1 MKLSSREY
9 KLMLHKDKF
18 AGDASMRQSAISR
31 FWQDLE
37 DALDTAEFAPSKR
50 PKLSVSRNLFFLDTK
65 DNLLFKQ
72 FDMMLRLRRKCDSS
86 GPWSATLKFRH
97 GDRLLAD
104 SHRFRPR
111 KVVSQGAESVSFEED
126 VKSAGT
132 AESSSFWALFSRSAR
147 ARIDDLDGL
156 LALADVKQTYARL
169 PPELNDD
176 LDKDLVRVG
185 GLSIVEQVF
194 DGGKIDFAGV
204 QAECAVIL
212 WYQNGSPEAPFAAE
226 FSFRFGLDDKCRD
239 CAAPAWRLF
248 RCVQGLAWVDTEGP
262 TKTTLVYGA
271 GKGGSLADGNALA
284 SISAVSRS
292 SNVESLP
299 VAASK

>member
-1 MKLSSREY
+1 
-9 KLMLHKDKF
+9 MLHKDKF
-18 AGDASMRQSAISR
+18 AGDASMRQSAISH

-37 DALDTAEFAPSKR
+37 DTLDSVEFSLSKR

-65 DNLLFKQ
+65 DSLLFKR

-104 SHRFRPR
+104 NHRFRPR
-111 KVVSQGAESVSFEED
+111 KAVSQGPESVSFEED
-126 VKSAGT
+126 VKTGT
-132 AESSSFWALFSRSAR
+132 AAQSSSFWALFSRSAR

-156 LALADVKQTYARL
+156 VALADIKQTYARL
-169 PPELNDD
+169 PQELNDD

-212 WYQNGSPEAPFAAE
+212 WYRSGSLDTPLAAE
-226 FSFRFGLDDKCRD
+226 FSFRFGLDDTSRN
-239 CAAPAWRLF
+239 CAALAWRLF
-248 RCVQGLAWVDTEGP
+248 RSVQRLAWVDTDGP
-262 TKTTLVYGA
+262 TKTALVYGA
-271 GKGGSLADGNALA
+271 GKSGSLADGNAFPA
-284 SISAVSRS
+284 RIGTADKSAG
-292 SNVESLP
+292 
-299 VAASK
+299 ADFDGMQA